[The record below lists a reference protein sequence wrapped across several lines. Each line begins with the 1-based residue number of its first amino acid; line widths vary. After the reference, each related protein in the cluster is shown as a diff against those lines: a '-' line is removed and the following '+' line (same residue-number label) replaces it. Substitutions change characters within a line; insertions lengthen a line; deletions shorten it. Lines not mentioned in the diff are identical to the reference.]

1 MKFDLIFYTLIS
13 CLFFSHSFPRKR
25 DKYGYSVNDYRTL
38 DSKRNIKF
46 EKLFLKDP
54 LYLNIDKLTCCK
66 RSATGAYCWH
76 MNSFVLTICTV
87 TVLTVSNT
95 LIMHTICQTR
105 HTYQYLGF
113 TVRPLISPCTPSK
126 QFDQQFW
133 MEYSQQ
139 ITSSYHK
146 TCMIIVSSKLTSI
159 RTIHI
164 VK

>member
-13 CLFFSHSFPRKR
+13 CLFFSHYFPRKR

-38 DSKRNIKF
+38 DSKSHIKF
-46 EKLFLKDP
+46 EILFLKDP

-76 MNSFVLTICTV
+76 MYSFVLTVHTV

-113 TVRPLISPCTPSK
+113 TLRAVNITMHPKETVWSTILNGIQSK
-126 QFDQQFW
+126 DNILR
-133 MEYSQQ
+133 SQNVYDHNV
-139 ITSSYHK
+139 IK
-146 TCMIIVSSKLTSI
+146 TNSI